1 MNLHFSNQLNYSNEF
16 KHQPMIFLAGP
27 SPRDAEVA
35 DWRDEAIEMF
45 REARFNGTLF
55 IPRPSGGHM
64 DSYDGQVDWELDH
77 LDMADI
83 ILFWVPRDLVTLP
96 AFTTNIEFGS
106 YVKSDKI
113 TYGRPDSSPK
123 NRYLDHLYRKFV
135 NREPFN
141 DLRATV
147 NDAID
152 LTRGIYPL

>member
-1 MNLHFSNQLNYSNEF
+1 
-16 KHQPMIFLAGP
+16 
-27 SPRDAEVA
+27 
-35 DWRDEAIEMF
+35 
-45 REARFNGTLF
+45 
-55 IPRPSGGHM
+55 M